1 MALQVPCCSGTLRQ
15 KGVELHR
22 IATACVRTPVVPSP
36 MATCHFEIVS
46 KEKHDPNDF
55 FEEFVGKLFDE
66 LGCQP
71 EEQPEIG
78 SGKSDY
84 LATTPDGGS
93 FYIEATAVTP
103 EQFSKPRPT
112 EDDVCSKL
120 DSICHVPHLYSFWA
134 LASGELYQNLA
145 ARKLDPI
152 KSWMEGL
159 STEDLGPQSERFSFP
174 SGTPPAD
181 AEAPSKE
188 WAIEIHATPRPVAKR
203 GIPDRLLTRFG
214 RSGSVDSTSP
224 LVRAAR
230 AKVRQHKD
238 VSKPLLLAMNDMAD
252 FPSDRIDIS
261 MTLFGWEQASETGVS
276 RITPPPGYERARSIW
291 GTQEN
296 STISAILLFHGLS
309 PRRIP
314 YAEVCLY
321 ENPSARYRISNWL
334 RERFPHAVVEE
345 TEGIRFLR
353 WPLEQRLSSV
363 LGIPP
368 TERPYA
374 TLEREMNDSMPGIF
388 RRS

>member
-1 MALQVPCCSGTLRQ
+1 MST
-15 KGVELHR
+15 
-22 IATACVRTPVVPSP
+22 
-36 MATCHFEIVS
+36 

-71 EEQPEIG
+71 EEQPRVG
-78 SGKSDY
+78 SRKSDY
-84 LATTPDGGS
+84 LATTPDGES
-93 FYIEATAVTP
+93 FYIEATVVTP
-103 EQFSKPRPT
+103 EQFSGPRPT
-112 EDDVCSKL
+112 EEDICRKL
-120 DSICHVPHLYSFWA
+120 DEICQVPYLYWFWA
-134 LASGELYQNLA
+134 WASGELYQNLA
-145 ARKLDPI
+145 KRNLDPV
-152 KSWMEGL
+152 KTWMEGL
-159 STEDLGPQSERFSFP
+159 STENLRPQSESFSFP
-174 SGTPPAD
+174 SGTPPSD

-188 WAIEIHATPRPVAKR
+188 WKIEIQASPRSEAKR

-214 RSGSVDSTSP
+214 RSGGIDSVSP

-238 VSKPLLLAMNDMAD
+238 VSKPLLLAMYDTAD

-261 MTLFGWEQASETGVS
+261 MALFGWEQASETGVS

-309 PRRIP
+309 PRTIP

-388 RRS
+388 RRSLA